1 MEALH
6 MNKGA
11 GETSYAMNSFVQRK
25 IISLTNQATEKAI
38 MEILCSKKRPIMK
51 MGIADLGCSSG
62 PNALRV
68 ISEIVEA
75 INATSS
81 LLNHPTPPKELM
93 FYMNDLFTND
103 FNNIFASLPSFNKKI
118 RQQKSNYNNNGNISS
133 NCFVSAVPGS
143 FYGRLF
149 PTKSLHFVHSS
160 SSLHWLSQVPCG
172 LEDERGRGLNKGKI
186 YISKSSSNCV
196 LEAYLQQFQNDFS
209 QFLMSRS
216 QEMVNGGHMVLSF
229 MGRKSMDPTSA
240 NCCYQW
246 ELLAHALMTM
256 VSEGLIKEEKVDSFN
271 APYYAPCFEE
281 LKIEIEKEG
290 SFMVNSYETYEID
303 WDDGMELQ
311 NDHDDLLG
319 RKMSSGERV
328 AKTIRAV
335 VESMLESH
343 FGSHIIDDL
352 FQRYAKLVE
361 DHLSKTRTK
370 YINLVI
376 SLVKRQ

>member
-51 MGIADLGCSSG
+51 MGIADL
-62 PNALRV
+62 
-68 ISEIVEA
+68 EIVEA

-81 LLNHPTPPKELM
+81 LLNHPTPKELM

-103 FNNIFASLPSFNKKI
+103 FNNIFASLPSFHKKI
-118 RQQKSNYNNNGNISS
+118 MQQKSNYNNGNINGS

-229 MGRKSMDPTSA
+229 MGRNSMDPTSA

-256 VSEGLIKEEKVDSFN
+256 VSEGLVKEEKVDSFN

-311 NDHDDLLG
+311 SDHDDLLG

-343 FGSHIIDDL
+343 FGSHIMDDL
-352 FQRYAKLVE
+352 FKRYAKLVE